1 MIVLGLTGSIAM
13 GKSVA
18 ATQFRGF
25 GVPVYDADAAVHRL
39 LGPRGAA
46 VLPVDSAFPGVR
58 RETPAGSAIDRG
70 ALGRIVFTDKAALR
84 RLESILHPLVRREER
99 RFLAAAARRRSRW
112 VVLDIPLLF
121 ETGSESRCDAVAVVS
136 APTSV
141 QRQRALRRPGM
152 DPARLATILAA
163 QTPDADKRRRADF
176 IIQTGLGRRFSLRA
190 IRRILTATQNR
201 RGCHWP
207 PQPSRERRHA

>member
-1 MIVLGLTGSIAM
+1 MIILGLTGSIAM

-18 ATQFRGF
+18 AGQFRQQ

-39 LGPRGAA
+39 LGPQGAA
-46 VLPVDSAFPGVR
+46 VSPVELAFPGVR
-58 RETPAGSAIDRG
+58 RDTPRGSAIDRA
-70 ALGRIVFTDKAALR
+70 ALGRIVFADKAGLR
-84 RLESILHPLVRREER
+84 RLESILHPLVRGEER
-99 RFLAAAARRRSRW
+99 RFLAAAARRRCRL

-136 APTSV
+136 APTAV

-163 QTPDADKRRRADF
+163 QTPDAEKRRRADF

-190 IRRILTATQNR
+190 IRRILAVTQHR
-201 RGCHWP
+201 RGRRGLP
-207 PQPSRERRHA
+207 RPSRERRHA